1 MAALL
6 HHRQTEPHPQISPTP
21 LPMHRATLVITLMV
35 VAAFNTVSAEEQTDE
50 GRSRESHIIRL
61 QPSAFAQF
69 PTQIVRALQE
79 QGCTIP
85 QSFVDPQPHNVVQG
99 ELRRKGQMDWAVL
112 CSRDGHSSILVFGN
126 SSPTRITEISRQSD
140 GIFVQGIGGGKLG
153 YSRRIGIVGKQFI
166 IEHYRAYGGP
176 EPPRIDHQGI
186 DDAFLEK
193 ASVVHYYH
201 GGRWLEL
208 TGAD

>member
-1 MAALL
+1 
-6 HHRQTEPHPQISPTP
+6 
-21 LPMHRATLVITLMV
+21 MV
-35 VAAFNTVSAEEQTDE
+35 VAAINTVSAEEQTDG

-69 PTQIVRALQE
+69 PTQVVRALLE

-126 SSPTRITEISRQSD
+126 SSPTRITEISRRSD

-193 ASVVHYYH
+193 ASVIHYYH